1 MHIKYIRNPPPFLLS
16 YHPFYVLSPII
27 IYRQL
32 GQVELVSNPLYDKAS
47 QSIASSY
54 SHSSK
59 KGIKMMRKGILKKN
73 HIAKNNDRKVTFIG
87 IKSESQL
94 CRRTCQSNLPR
105 RPVKV
110 LMKSFAV
117 PKLSIPVVPSYL
129 MTCATTSLPQQ
140 RQQQPFSQQ
149 TLANIA
155 SMRSL
160 QNNQGHQP
168 TNHQNNTH
176 SPTNSR
182 FIIPQLD
189 GGGSLQHF
197 HTQQQQSTACAAR

>member
-1 MHIKYIRNPPPFLLS
+1 
-16 YHPFYVLSPII
+16 
-27 IYRQL
+27 
-32 GQVELVSNPLYDKAS
+32 
-47 QSIASSY
+47 
-54 SHSSK
+54 
-59 KGIKMMRKGILKKN
+59 MRKGILKKN
-73 HIAKNNDRKVTFIG
+73 HITKNKDRKVTFVG

-94 CRRTCQSNLPR
+94 SRRTCQSNLPR

-110 LMKSFAV
+110 LMKSFSV

-129 MTCATTSLPQQ
+129 MTSATISPPQRQ
-140 RQQQPFSQQ
+140 QQQPFSQQ

-160 QNNQGHQP
+160 QNNQGHEIP

-176 SPTNSR
+176 SPNSR

-189 GGGSLQHF
+189 GGGSLQQHF
-197 HTQQQQSTACAAR
+197 HIQQQQSTACAAR